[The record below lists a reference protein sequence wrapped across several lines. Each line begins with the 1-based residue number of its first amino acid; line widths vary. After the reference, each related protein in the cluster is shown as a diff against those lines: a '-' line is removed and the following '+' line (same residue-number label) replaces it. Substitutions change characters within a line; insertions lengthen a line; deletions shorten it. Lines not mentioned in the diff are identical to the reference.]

1 VIHRLTP
8 RLSSWRWCSKGPLPP
23 PIAVWLLAVFG
34 RERGGKKKNGF
45 GGIFWNQTR
54 KVRVS
59 SIDRHGRS
67 LRLLGE
73 NQYPVS
79 QVISGGEDAEEKIAA
94 RKRQQETQI
103 KWGDDGKELPS
114 MVTGHGQGPED
125 HPKGESAA
133 IIAEKSIFLEMCL
146 SDTGHSVRWG
156 RAGDRMIIQKME

>member
-79 QVISGGEDAEEKIAA
+79 QVISGGDDAEEKIAA
-94 RKRQQETQI
+94 RKRLAVRSN
-103 KWGDDGKELPS
+103 LP
-114 MVTGHGQGPED
+114 TGHAQEVKRGVG
-125 HPKGESAA
+125 GESAVY
-133 IIAEKSIFLEMCL
+133 
-146 SDTGHSVRWG
+146 H
-156 RAGDRMIIQKME
+156 